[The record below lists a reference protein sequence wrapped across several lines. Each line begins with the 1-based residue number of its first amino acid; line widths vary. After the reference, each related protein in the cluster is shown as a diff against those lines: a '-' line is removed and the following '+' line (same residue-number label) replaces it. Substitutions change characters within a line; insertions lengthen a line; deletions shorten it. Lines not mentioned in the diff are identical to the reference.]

1 MRRFT
6 IRFGMSGVQA
16 GVSILELLGHDRN
29 GALNALGILS
39 SAFETWEGFHLG
51 TRHDRELKPLKRG
64 PSGWITRVGG
74 VMSGPLPLALRL
86 FSAITGSRTTRR
98 WAAWSG
104 LAGSLFTRYGW
115 MRAGG
120 IGPRLAYPAGNL
132 GRSSQTGAP
141 FPERVPKEFRDRKI
155 A

>member
-1 MRRFT
+1 M
-6 IRFGMSGVQA
+6 
-16 GVSILELLGHDRN
+16 LGHDRS

-39 SAFETWEGFHLG
+39 SAFETWEGFHLE

-86 FSAITGSRTTRR
+86 FSAITGSRETRR

-104 LAGSLFTRYGW
+104 IAGSLFTRYGW
-115 MRAGG
+115 MRAGRASARDWR
-120 IGPRLAYPAGNL
+120 IPLEISDEAAKPA
-132 GRSSQTGAP
+132 QP